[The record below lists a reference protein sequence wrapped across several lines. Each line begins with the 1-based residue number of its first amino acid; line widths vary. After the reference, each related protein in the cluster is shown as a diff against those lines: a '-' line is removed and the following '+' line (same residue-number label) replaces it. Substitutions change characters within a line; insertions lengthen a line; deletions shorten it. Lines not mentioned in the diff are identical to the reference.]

1 MEFEIKHREAENKGA
16 FYIEEHGKDIAKIE
30 YSVAPP
36 NKIIASHTEVNPE
49 LKGQGIG
56 NKILDSLADYAR
68 KNNIKVIALCPFVH
82 AQFKRH
88 QEKYQDIIA

>member
-1 MEFEIKHREAENKGA
+1 MEFEIKHREANNKGT
-16 FYIEEHGKDIAKIE
+16 FYIEENGKDIAKID
-30 YSVAPP
+30 YSVTPP

-56 NKILDSLADYAR
+56 NKLLDFMADYAR
-68 KNNIKVIALCPFVH
+68 KNNVKVIALCPFVK
-82 AQFKRH
+82 AQFTRN